1 MPSLDGGREIREFP
15 PEAGTSSFLPLYL
28 SIILPLVPVLLT
40 YLSQSAKL
48 HFAMRMPSLY
58 GGREFREFPPE
69 AGTPL
74 DLPACCFVFVVVFVS
89 YLWFMSLGRP
99 LWSSLALLAP
109 RG

>member
-28 SIILPLVPVLLT
+28 SILLPLPPILLT
-40 YLSQSAKL
+40 YLSQSAVL
-48 HFAMRMPSLY
+48 HFAMRMPGLY

-69 AGTPL
+69 AGISL
-74 DLPACCFVFVVVFVS
+74 GSPALCCVLLLFLFS
-89 YLWFMSLGRP
+89 YLWFMSLCRP